1 MADAK
6 EKIGF
11 VGLGMMGLPMSRN
24 LIDDGY
30 PVTVFDLDA
39 NVVEMAKT
47 NGATSTGSAAE
58 VAEVSDIIITMVP
71 DSHHVEAVIAGVR
84 GISEGAKP
92 GSVVIDMS
100 TIDPEIGKKM
110 ANLLES
116 QGVNFIDAP
125 VTGGVQGAESGTLS
139 ILVGGKAD
147 VFERVLPV
155 LNVLGGDISHM
166 GPVGSGHTT
175 KIANQLIGVA
185 TVAGMAEAFVLA
197 KKAGLDMQTFYDAIK
212 NGAGRSWALETLGP
226 KILEGDF
233 SPGFMVQ
240 HMQKDLRLASEL
252 GEKTGTSLP
261 TSNLIAQLYR
271 SVQADGGDATK
282 QGHQALIQS
291 IEKLSNEEARY

>member
-24 LIDDGY
+24 LIEDGY

-84 GISEGAKP
+84 GIAEGAKP

>member
-39 NVVEMAKT
+39 NVVETAKT

-84 GISEGAKP
+84 GIAEGAKS